1 LAVAKMIKITQVHS
15 FIGRPEKQRKVLR
28 GMGLGRMGRTILLKD
43 CPEIRGMITQV
54 RHLVSIEEVEETKA

>member
-1 LAVAKMIKITQVHS
+1 VAKMIKITQVHS

-28 GMGLGRMGRTILLKD
+28 GMGLGRMGRTVLLKD
-43 CPEIRGMITQV
+43 CPETRGMITQV